1 MSERTEESSDF
12 SGVRRTLPNT
22 VGKVAASMGILIAL
36 FVCVVVLWMA
46 LLISIPPCNDPG
58 VAWYSCPLHPGKTIG
73 LALAGLGALALGSYG
88 LVRLWASGWREWSRR
103 KRIFIVVGVMIW
115 LVVVPVI
122 WSGGGRTWLVA
133 VAVPIAVAVYHRST
147 KRPTSHSLS
156 GSPPY

>member
-1 MSERTEESSDF
+1 MSERTEESSDL
-12 SGVRRTLPNT
+12 SGVRRVRGLAE
-22 VGKVAASMGILIAL
+22 VAASMGILFAL
-36 FVCVVVLWMA
+36 VVCVVVLYLTFLA
-46 LLISIPPCNDPG
+46 SIPPCSHT
-58 VAWYSCPLHPGKTIG
+58 AWHLCPPHPGKTIG

-122 WSGGGRTWLVA
+122 WSGGVRTWLVA

-156 GSPPY
+156 GPPPY